1 VFQVNAGSLFPAL
14 RRLERDGLITGEWR
28 VTENNRRAKYYTLT
42 TRGRTSYNVAQRR
55 SEIGVRAALGATQGD
70 LVRMVLREGL
80 TVTVIGLVVGVA
92 VAALSMRAMAS
103 VLFGVTP
110 LDSVAF
116 SVGPFLLLVVTCA
129 ACLIPARRAA
139 SIDPAK
145 ALRAE

>member
-1 VFQVNAGSLFPAL
+1 
-14 RRLERDGLITGEWR
+14 
-28 VTENNRRAKYYTLT
+28 
-42 TRGRTSYNVAQRR
+42 
-55 SEIGVRAALGATQGD
+55 
-70 LVRMVLREGL
+70 
-80 TVTVIGLVVGVA
+80 VTVIGLVVGVA